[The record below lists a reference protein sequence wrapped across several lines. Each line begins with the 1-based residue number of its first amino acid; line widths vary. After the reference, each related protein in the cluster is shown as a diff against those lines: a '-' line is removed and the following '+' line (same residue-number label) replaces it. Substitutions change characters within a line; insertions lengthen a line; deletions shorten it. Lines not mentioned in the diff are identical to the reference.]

1 MLWIKEFFQHFGN
14 FEVIDAVVIDIG
26 GRVEYSQQ
34 KRFRVAFPIETG
46 RPTNETDPPN
56 WHRRDNTSFATSN
69 VQKAVDSRRLVEFGN
84 IRPLMWN
91 HVPGEFMRF
100 WSFFTSSHLVVFFIA
115 MRILLVRSSSCGMKS
130 GQVCSSTDNLSP
142 IKENKRMFFKLFFSE
157 IYKLSSFVLSNSVNF
172 KSIHPFS

>member
-1 MLWIKEFFQHFGN
+1 MGESITVNKRDFASLFLLRRVDQQTKRILQ
-14 FEVIDAVVIDIG
+14 IG
-26 GRVEYSQQ
+26 IEEIIHHLPHQT
-34 KRFRVAFPIETG
+34 FRNPLQLI
-46 RPTNETDPPN
+46 
-56 WHRRDNTSFATSN
+56 
-69 VQKAVDSRRLVEFGN
+69 VDRLVEFGN

-157 IYKLSSFVLSNSVNF
+157 IYKLSSFVLSNSANY